1 MFSPAEI
8 AARIAEGEGPRIE
21 FKRQL
26 PRDERTARS
35 LCAFA
40 NGRGGL
46 LLVGVA
52 DRGFVTGVREPAHVA
67 ERLARIA
74 REALEPKVDLEARTV
89 RIAQCDVVAAR
100 VPASPRAPHAVVRPD
115 GEREVVVRVGASNRA
130 ADRPTIAALRVRG
143 ARPSLDAFEKR
154 VVAWV
159 RAHAGAGPATPAAF
173 ARAQNVGLD
182 RARRAF
188 VRVETNGVLVAHG
201 ARRARSY
208 ALP

>member
-1 MFSPAEI
+1 MLTHAEVSAQI
-8 AARIAEGEGPRIE
+8 AAGEGPRVE
-21 FKRQL
+21 FKREL
-26 PRDERTARS
+26 PRDERAARS

-40 NGRGGL
+40 NGRGGV

-52 DRGFVTGVREPAHVA
+52 DQGFVTGVRDPARVV

-74 REALEPKVDLEARTV
+74 RDTIEPAVELEARTV
-89 RIAQCDVVAAR
+89 RVAERDVVAAR
-100 VPASPRAPHAVVRPD
+100 VRSSRSAPHAVRRAD

-130 ADRPTIAALRVRG
+130 ADRATIAAVRARDG
-143 ARPSLDAFEKR
+143 RPSLDAFEKR

-159 RAHAGAGPATPAAF
+159 RAREDVAGSTPAAF
-173 ARAQNVGLD
+173 ARANNVGLD

-188 VRVETNGVLVAHG
+188 VRLETSGVLVAHG
-201 ARRARSY
+201 ARRARTY